1 MTVRMMLPLEERAH
15 ARPCPACQGHG
26 VTGTR
31 YEMPVS
37 AVTDLQALDVVLLL
51 EVFCAACGGCGNGDP
66 DHAGCQPDWHPAAGD
81 DDGFDLDGLADDHD
95 DDVDPGDG
103 EPACFSCGSGRGWY
117 PIQGFTGEDDTA
129 EMYTLRGLCGCS
141 TGRLVPEG
149 SQPASTTTP
158 AVPVHTGTMSDE
170 KTDQPGTDY
179 SAQAAEFIAGVERHA
194 ALGLPELPDDPEA
207 AAAMRAAGYKVLAEV
222 TELDWPVAVVQL
234 ATDDEDGGARHY
246 ISAPELAQ
254 RLGVTTGDDLAG
266 REFIATYQE
275 DPETGPV
282 LFGFRPLPAVTA
294 VRCLLVAGDQA
305 ELVREGAEEESDVA
319 RWPAAAIAEQT
330 GLPLED
336 LPGKVFR
343 VRVTELDGRVLFSGF
358 TLRD

>member
-1 MTVRMMLPLEERAH
+1 MTVNE
-15 ARPCPACQGHG
+15 
-26 VTGTR
+26 T
-31 YEMPVS
+31 
-37 AVTDLQALDVVLLL
+37 
-51 EVFCAACGGCGNGDP
+51 
-66 DHAGCQPDWHPAAGD
+66 
-81 DDGFDLDGLADDHD
+81 
-95 DDVDPGDG
+95 
-103 EPACFSCGSGRGWY
+103 
-117 PIQGFTGEDDTA
+117 EDSYA
-129 EMYTLRGLCGCS
+129 E
-141 TGRLVPEG
+141 
-149 SQPASTTTP
+149 
-158 AVPVHTGTMSDE
+158 
-170 KTDQPGTDY
+170 
-179 SAQAAEFIAGVERHA
+179 QAAEFIAGVERHA
-194 ALGLPELPDDPEA
+194 ALGLPELPGDPEA

-234 ATDDEDGGARHY
+234 ATDDEDDGARHY

-282 LFGFRPLPAVTA
+282 LFGFRPLPTVTA

-305 ELVREGAEEESDVA
+305 ELVAEGGEDGDVA
-319 RWPAAAIAEQT
+319 RWPAAAIAADT

-358 TLRD
+358 TLPG